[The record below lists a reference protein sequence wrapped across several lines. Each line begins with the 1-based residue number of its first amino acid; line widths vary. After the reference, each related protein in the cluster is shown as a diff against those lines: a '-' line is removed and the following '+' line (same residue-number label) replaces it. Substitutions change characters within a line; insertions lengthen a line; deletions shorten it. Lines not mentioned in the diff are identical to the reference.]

1 MPYSYLV
8 IAALLVTSDQQPAT
22 PAPISAIDVVSA
34 LENTLVDVIARVEP
48 SVVAIARE
56 KDGNSEE
63 TTAVQ
68 GRNLPAV
75 GPVPVAAREL
85 PIGIQFN
92 NFEMISDVDTREYLA
107 SDYGSGVVI
116 GTKGEILTA
125 FSVVR
130 GANRLVVRGATTGYF
145 DAEVIAADPRSD
157 LAVIV
162 PCEAGTMFRNNPRP
176 PKILG
181 DLSKLHPLPLG
192 DATRLRKGNFLLAL
206 GNPFNSSRDGRAS
219 ASWGILANIARELD
233 SSVFEHEPNKKQL
246 RHYPTLLQLDAK
258 LNLGM
263 SGGAVVNLRGDLVG
277 ITTDAANAGGFD
289 AQAGYAIPFDT
300 LAKRAI
306 NALRQGREVEYGFLG
321 IGLPDGTN
329 KIGQVTPGTP
339 AGDGGLVMGDTIL
352 SIGGIPVQDADT
364 LVLAVN
370 AFPPGSPIKLQT
382 LHEGQEVE
390 RIVTLSKLP
399 INGEVIATVRSANWR
414 GLRVDFISTN
424 QKNNQGRAL
433 LDAMA
438 RGGVVVTDVQPGSA
452 ADDAELKPGQ
462 VITAVDGQQ
471 IRTPAEFAKSVG
483 DRVGPVSLLIE
494 GDQTFVIK

>member
-1 MPYSYLV
+1 MPHSFLV
-8 IAALLVTSDQQPAT
+8 IAVLLVGSDPQPIAPPQT
-22 PAPISAIDVVSA
+22 PAIDVVAA

-56 KDGNSEE
+56 KDGKDEA
-63 TTAVQ
+63 TTAVR
-68 GRNLPAV
+68 GRNTPPLVRA
-75 GPVPVAAREL
+75 GDREP

-92 NFEMISDVDTREYLA
+92 NFDMFADHDSGEYLA

-130 GANRLVVRGATTGYF
+130 GASRLVVRAATTGYF

-162 PCEAGTMFRNNPRP
+162 PCAESTVFRNNPRP
-176 PKILG
+176 PKILD
-181 DLSKLHPLPLG
+181 DLSKLHPLPIG
-192 DATRLRKGNFLLAL
+192 DSTRLRKGNFLLAL
-206 GNPFNSSRDGRAS
+206 GNPFNTSRDGRAS
-219 ASWGILANIARELD
+219 ATWGILANVARRLD
-233 SSVFEHEPNKKQL
+233 STLFDQEPNKKQL

-263 SGGAVVNLRGDLVG
+263 SGGAVVDLRGELVG

-289 AQAGYAIPFDT
+289 AQAGYAIPFDI

-329 KIGQVTPGTP
+329 KIGRVMPGTP
-339 AGDGGLVMGDTIL
+339 AGDGGLMLGDTIL
-352 SIGGIPVQDADT
+352 SIGGIAVGDADS

-370 AFPPGSPIKLQT
+370 AFPPGSPIKLQV
-382 LHEGQEVE
+382 LHEGTQFQ
-390 RIVTLSKLP
+390 RTVTLSKLP
-399 INGEVIATVRSANWR
+399 ISGEVIATVRSEGWR
-414 GLRVDFISTN
+414 GLRVDFSSTN
-424 QKNNQGRAL
+424 QKNNRGNAL
-433 LDAMA
+433 LEAMA
-438 RGGVVVTDVQPGSA
+438 RGGVLVIDVQPGSA
-452 ADDAELKPGQ
+452 ADDAEIKPGQ
-462 VITAVDGQQ
+462 VIIAVEGQP
-471 IRTPAEFAKSVG
+471 IRTPAEFAKAVG
-483 DRVGPVSLLIE
+483 DRSGPVTVLLE
-494 GDQTFVIK
+494 GDQTLIIK